1 MKWYV
6 SVRNRK
12 NTFHNHFHSVHLF
25 RAALIIHSCQRVNK
39 TGILEEVSISWT
51 WLATENWT
59 ANWKF
64 TCSFSFLAFWTNFR
78 FFHYLTKCFKLE
90 LKPKNSSI
98 DNLCCKIEDMESKYI
113 YKSSKKHKYSWRLR
127 EGKIRVLKSA
137 HHRYILFQ
145 FTEDCQQHLKK
156 NNWSNQEKKYYYNG

>member
-1 MKWYV
+1 MRGYV
-6 SVRNRK
+6 SGRNMK

-25 RAALIIHSCQRVNK
+25 QVALIIRSRDRVNK
-39 TGILEEVSISWT
+39 TGYLMDLIGHIL
-51 WLATENWT
+51 T

-64 TCSFSFLAFWTNFR
+64 TCPFSFLAFWTNFQ

-98 DNLCCKIEDMESKYI
+98 DNLYCKIEGMDSKYI

-127 EGKIRVLKSA
+127 EGNIRFLKSI

-156 NNWSNQEKKYYYNG
+156 NN